1 MIYVMSDHTKSPS
14 SETPS
19 GDALPAVTVPVPK
32 MARRHVAVVIVVG
45 IVASSLAS
53 SCSGAPVRV
62 VRSSSSTAVHAYGA
76 SAVRQTTSDDP
87 TTTTTTVAAPAPA
100 VAVAKLS
107 DGSTGPAVLALQQQ
121 LTSLGYWLGT
131 PNGQFGDSTRQA
143 VYAFQKAAGIS
154 RDGVVGPVTAAALAQ
169 GIVPQPRSTSGYVI
183 EVDLQ
188 DDLMLFVTNG
198 KLDYVLNTS
207 TGGGYRYTDKG
218 VTSVAVTPTG
228 HFDIYRQVDGIVTD
242 SLGQLWRPKFFDGG
256 FAIHGDGSVP
266 PYPASHGCARVS
278 NEAIN
283 WIWSQNL
290 APMGTAVWVY

>member
-1 MIYVMSDHTKSPS
+1 MNWVMSDQTLGHLSA
-14 SETPS
+14 TPS
-19 GDALPAVTVPVPK
+19 QSSGASRLRGVAAVI
-32 MARRHVAVVIVVG
+32 AGA
-45 IVASSLAS
+45 VASVLLS
-53 SCSGAPVRV
+53 SCSGAPAQVART
-62 VRSSSSTAVHAYGA
+62 SSSSTAVHAYGA
-76 SAVRQTTSDDP
+76 SAVRRAPAPDP
-87 TTTTTTVAAPAPA
+87 TTTTPTTVAAPPTT
-100 VAVAKLS
+100 VPVAKLS
-107 DGSTGPAVLALQQQ
+107 VGSSGPAVLALQQQ

-131 PNGQFGDSTRQA
+131 PNGQFGDSTQQA
-143 VYAFQKAAGIS
+143 VFAYQKAAGLS
-154 RDGVVGPVTAAALAQ
+154 RDGVVGPITAAALAQ

-228 HFDIYRQVDGIVTD
+228 HFDIYRQVNGIVTD

-283 WIWSQNL
+283 WIWSENL
-290 APMGTAVWVY
+290 APMGTSVWVY